1 MEAPALGVCIR
12 PRSEPPGFS
21 GRLFYWPRAI
31 ARSTTKQEERAVSH
45 GISRLS
51 PERLDRYLALRDLTD
66 PDQGLHA
73 INILMNDL
81 IAAVARWSGLPADI
95 VRRPPVVPIADNYDR
110 LFYEPDAIARSA
122 RYSHYIDDIHM
133 LRTHTTAGIP
143 PLLAE
148 TRSDRLIV
156 CP

>member
-1 MEAPALGVCIR
+1 
-12 PRSEPPGFS
+12 
-21 GRLFYWPRAI
+21 
-31 ARSTTKQEERAVSH
+31 
-45 GISRLS
+45 
-51 PERLDRYLALRDLTD
+51 
-66 PDQGLHA
+66 
-73 INILMNDL
+73 MNEL

-95 VRRPPVVPIADNYDR
+95 VRRSPVVLITDNYDR

-148 TRSDRLIV
+148 TRIYRHTVWPGLGFRLEV
-156 CP
+156 FGVPHAG